1 MSDLA
6 QYSDLL
12 IKDGAL
18 AIDVGAQP
26 QLTNTRASIAQ
37 DVKHMLM
44 ESGLVTKLLAQRS
57 ATMRSDVYTEMELLI
72 ETDNRL
78 VPGSIELD
86 IAKPEL
92 ITITATTYEFGQ
104 LTLDINTAEVTY
116 ATATS

>member
-1 MSDLA
+1 MSTNPNDA
-6 QYSDLL
+6 KYSDLL

-18 AIDVGAQP
+18 AIDAGAQP

-72 ETDNRL
+72 ETDSRL

-92 ITITATTYEFGQ
+92 ITITAITYEFGAIS
-104 LTLDINTAEVTY
+104 TEVLH